1 MYVSLSI
8 KSEEKR
14 KLILYNAR
22 QVFIRKGFGRVTMK
36 DIIDECG
43 ISRGGVY
50 LYFSSVSEIFAEVV
64 KLHNSEKIA
73 RIKND
78 IEKSDD
84 FGKLTEN
91 FFAEQKERLLN
102 MDKSLFAAM
111 MEFCFSHKDKIDR
124 DFYAEQFFNTKNII
138 AELLNFGIKKG
149 AINPESVSRLADSV
163 MFLMEGLRALAVS
176 SRLTE
181 ELADEQIKVCRNMV
195 FSDIF

>member
-1 MYVSLSI
+1 MSL

-14 KLILYNAR
+14 KLILNKAK

-36 DIIDECG
+36 DIIDECK

-50 LYFSSVSEIFAEVV
+50 LYFSSINEIFTEVV
-64 KLHNSEKIA
+64 KLHNSEKII

-78 IEKSDD
+78 IKKSDD
-84 FGKLTEN
+84 FGKLMDD

-102 MDKSLFAAM
+102 MDNSLFAAM

-138 AELLNFGIKKG
+138 TELLNFGVYKNTIKPK
-149 AINPESVSRLADSV
+149 SVSRLADSV
-163 MFLMEGLRALAVS
+163 MFLFEGLRALAVS
-176 SRLTE
+176 SRLFE
-181 ELADEQIKVCRNMV
+181 ELADEQIKVCRDMV